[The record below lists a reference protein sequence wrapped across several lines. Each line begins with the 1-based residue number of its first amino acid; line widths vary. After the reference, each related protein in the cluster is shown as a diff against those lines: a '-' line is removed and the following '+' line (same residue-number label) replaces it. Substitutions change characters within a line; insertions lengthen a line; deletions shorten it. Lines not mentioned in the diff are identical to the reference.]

1 MRAGSPWVAFLC
13 RRKGSGSGAAPPPTA
28 PAPWSAESLRADRL
42 LKEAGR
48 RSGADRRRP
57 YVARTPLLGVLIAE
71 DPAVGPV
78 RHERSEGGIRR
89 VCWDDDPDVCR
100 LRRGAGCLSLAGRR
114 PSGAECEHSAER
126 ERERYQEDSA
136 LHLCPV
142 PSSPSGLLSTGRG
155 VGWNGRSVRTN
166 GG

>member
-48 RSGADRRRP
+48 R
-57 YVARTPLLGVLIAE
+57 
-71 DPAVGPV
+71 
-78 RHERSEGGIRR
+78 
-89 VCWDDDPDVCR
+89 
-100 LRRGAGCLSLAGRR
+100 
-114 PSGAECEHSAER
+114 PSVAECEHSAER